1 MRKRFPDR
9 PCVIRIVPL
18 ENTRHL
24 VEAVKVH
31 ELKETNSYV
40 CVLNCCILSR
50 KNYLLKCGKRSL
62 SSRPCVIRVHNIIWI
77 ENCDSL
83 HAGDIHVS
91 VFLQSIVQRNQD
103 FFSVGPPQTLL
114 SLRGG
119 ASAPS
124 TVAASVDE
132 VVVTSR
138 G

>member
-1 MRKRFPDR
+1 VRKRFPDR
-9 PCVIRIVPL
+9 PCVIRMVPL
-18 ENTRHL
+18 ENMLHL
-24 VEAVKVH
+24 VEAVKAH
-31 ELKETNSYV
+31 ELKETNSY
-40 CVLNCCILSR
+40 LFGQNCYILLR

-62 SSRPCVIRVHNIIWI
+62 SSRPCVIHIIWI

-83 HAGDIHVS
+83 HAGDNHVS

>member
-1 MRKRFPDR
+1 VEAFPR
-9 PCVIRIVPL
+9 SPLCVIRMMVPL

-103 FFSVGPPQTLL
+103 FFSVDPPLTLL
-114 SLRGG
+114 SLGRCSWSLG
-119 ASAPS
+119 
-124 TVAASVDE
+124 TNE
-132 VVVTSR
+132 L
-138 G
+138 

>member
-1 MRKRFPDR
+1 MLGACFAYEEAFPRSPLCYQNSPLGKHAAPRRSCQSARVKRDEF
-9 PCVIRIVPL
+9 IL
-18 ENTRHL
+18 
-24 VEAVKVH
+24 
-31 ELKETNSYV
+31 

-103 FFSVGPPQTLL
+103 FFSVDPPLTLL
-114 SLRGG
+114 SLGRCSWSLG
-119 ASAPS
+119 
-124 TVAASVDE
+124 TNE
-132 VVVTSR
+132 L
-138 G
+138 